1 MLLNLNWFKLQI
13 NKRMTRIKEKN
24 MNLKT
29 TGLKGFKA
37 VIAKTFVVKRT
48 AMIMRELENTM
59 RNKTFI
65 R

>member
-1 MLLNLNWFKLQI
+1 MLLHLNWFKLQI
-13 NKRMTRIKEKN
+13 NKRITRIKEKN
-24 MNLKT
+24 RNLKN

-37 VIAKTFVVKRT
+37 VIAKIFVVKRT
-48 AMIMRELENTM
+48 AMIMQELENTM